1 MLYGGLLRK
10 SPDDDFLGGQDQTLR
25 LEQHLQF
32 TEGTFLF
39 DQEQKRV
46 DEFRQKLVGSHFK
59 RKQGADSGEKDDFFA
74 DQASEITSGG
84 QPDLPD

>member
-1 MLYGGLLRK
+1 LLHGGLFRK

-59 RKQGADSGEKDDFFA
+59 RKQSADSGEKDDFFA